1 MSRSIRR
8 SKAIRAN
15 IQRTPIVLL
24 FLCVAAVIAADRF
37 LELGLNGFDYAALI
51 VIALFALKGY
61 LQGLV
66 NTVFSLLG
74 YIGGAIGAILLS
86 PAAAGW
92 AMQHTGL
99 GKALGERLSKML
111 PLLSAVPVPA
121 PDTTEK
127 LTTPASW
134 IGSTPAAQKALEGQP
149 LLMQVLGTANPVVG
163 EGGAF
168 AAPVANLN
176 DWLVWSL
183 LRILAV
189 FVLFLG
195 IKLLLVLAGKLIT
208 ALMTL
213 STVLGTANRTGGMAV
228 GLLVGLIILYV
239 LVGAVIPF
247 LGSLHILSVPDAFA
261 ESKCLFWFNQLVA
274 LRGKLG

>member
-8 SKAIRAN
+8 SKAICAN

-24 FLCVAAVIAADRF
+24 FLGVAAIIAADRF
-37 LELGLNGFDYAALI
+37 LGFGLNGFDYGALI
-51 VIALFALKGY
+51 VLALFALKGY

-74 YIGGAIGAILLS
+74 YIGGAIGAMLLS

-99 GKALGERLSKML
+99 GKALGERLAKML
-111 PLLSAVPVPA
+111 PLLSSVPVPA
-121 PDTTEK
+121 PETTEQ
-127 LTTPASW
+127 LTTAVNW
-134 IGSTPAAQKALEGQP
+134 VGSSPAAQQALEGQP
-149 LLMQVLGTANPVVG
+149 LLMQVLGTANPVIG
-163 EGGAF
+163 TTGAF
-168 AAPVANLN
+168 DAPVANLN

-208 ALMTL
+208 ALMTM
-213 STVLGTANRTGGMAV
+213 STVLGTANRTGGMAL
-228 GLLVGLIILYV
+228 GLLVGLVIVYV
-239 LVGAVIPF
+239 LVGVVIPF
-247 LGSLHILSVPDAFA
+247 LGSLHLVSIPDAFT
-261 ESKCLFWFNQLVA
+261 ESKCLYWFNQLVA